1 MDSLIEIQ
9 PYIQD
14 IAELVNLTLQI
25 DTEIVDIKK
34 GMVVGGTGK
43 IKSQILT
50 KQNDMHI
57 NYYVSHLM
65 KPFILNEPGTHKI
78 CNNCTEKENCIY
90 TGGIFYPISYQNRC
104 YGVISLI
111 SFDKTD
117 KTYLF
122 EKQKMYLNFISKIAE
137 LLAYKTAVSNS
148 FDGYLLLNK
157 QFDVIMNM
165 INKGIIC
172 CDNNG
177 IVTKINQIV
186 EEKIGVPSSCVIGKQ
201 IENVI
206 TEALTSEAI
215 SNKSPLKKQPNQMT
229 NDNNEIALYSENKL
243 LGFVKIFN
251 SEHFISDIPQR
262 NNTEEY
268 SAMDKII
275 GESDIINDI
284 KNQLAIAAKSSS
296 TVLITGES
304 GTGKDLFAHIIHNI
318 SNRSSHPFAII
329 NCAAIPESLLESEL
343 FGYEKGAFTGAKS
356 EGKKGKVQLADGGTI
371 LLDEIGDMPFSLQA
385 KILRFIEEKAIEKIG
400 GDKFINIDI
409 RIIAATNH
417 NIPDL
422 INKKMFRQDLYFR
435 LNVIPIN
442 IPPLRR
448 RVIDIPILA
457 ETFAKQYSKIMDKN
471 IKSISYTVYEA
482 LKLYSWPGN
491 VRELKNVMEY
501 AVNFCKYNTIDLNA
515 LPKWLLDE
523 VSDINT
529 IRPNLTEIED
539 IKQYL
544 INALSKKGRT
554 VKHKKEIAIDMGI
567 SLSTLY
573 RLLNQYNITTNQ
585 SQEKH

>member
-1 MDSLIEIQ
+1 MDSLFEIQ
-9 PYIQD
+9 PYVQD

-25 DTEIVDIKK
+25 DTEIVDIKE

-43 IKSQILT
+43 IKCQVLT

-78 CNNCTEKENCIY
+78 CKNCTEKKNCIY
-90 TGGIFYPISYQNRC
+90 TGGIFYPISYHNQC

-165 INKGIIC
+165 INNGIIC

-177 IVTKINQIV
+177 IITKINQIV

-201 IENVI
+201 IETVI
-206 TEALTSEAI
+206 TEALSSETI
-215 SNKSPLKKQPNQMT
+215 NNNSLLKEQPNQT
-229 NDNNEIALYSENKL
+229 INDNNEIALYSGNKL

-251 SEHFISDIPQR
+251 RGHIISDIPQQT
-262 NNTEEY
+262 NIENY

-275 GESDIINDI
+275 GESEIINDI
-284 KNQLAIAAKSSS
+284 KNQLAVAAKSSS

-318 SNRSSHPFAII
+318 SNRASYPFAII

-356 EGKKGKVQLADGGTI
+356 EGKKGKIQLADGGTI
-371 LLDEIGDMPFSLQA
+371 LLDEIGDMPLSLQA

-400 GDKFINIDI
+400 GEKFINIDI

-422 INKKMFRQDLYFR
+422 INKKMFRQDLFFR

-442 IPPLRR
+442 IPPLRHR
-448 RVIDIPILA
+448 LDDIPILA
-457 ETFAKQYSKIMDKN
+457 DTFVNQYSKIMDKN

-501 AVNFCKYNTIDLNA
+501 SVNFCKYDTIDLDT
-515 LPKWLLDE
+515 LPKWLLDGVNE
-523 VSDINT
+523 ISA
-529 IRPNLTEIED
+529 IRPNLNEIDD

-544 INALSKKGRT
+544 TDALTKKGNT
-554 VKHKKEIAIDMGI
+554 VKHKKEIATDMGI

-573 RLLNQYNITTNQ
+573 RLLNQYNITT
-585 SQEKH
+585 K